1 MAKRKQGTASEGAP
15 ARSGG
20 RCVRRMLSDLGSSK
34 RLLIACVVAVVLS
47 KICLAV
53 APMVAGSIT
62 DAISSF
68 VASGVF
74 DLDFVGMLCLVL
86 AALYLAGYGTT
97 GFVNKGCVRVAES
110 LAQTYRMR
118 MQRKLNKLPISYLDR
133 HPAGDIQAR
142 ATDNVTTAA
151 SMLESTAVTLVE
163 QFTLLAAVFVMM
175 LATDW
180 RLTLI
185 YVVTLPL
192 TMAITLGISKIA
204 QREFKSQLA
213 INGDLAAL
221 VSDTYANHQAVKAFS
236 CEKVKESQFDEINGK
251 FFRSYVKSRF
261 ISGFVIPLS
270 VLLSNF
276 SYIALCVVGGVM
288 LVGGQL
294 SIGEF
299 QAFIFFG
306 NMVSTPLSTLASS
319 MTNMQNGL
327 AALERIYEFL
337 DVEEE
342 TPDAPTRQLDTT
354 ALAGAVEFDH
364 VRFGY
369 TPDKTLMKDV
379 SLRIEPGTVA
389 AIVGPSGA
397 GKTTLINLLMR
408 FYDIDAG
415 AIRLDGCDINAI
427 TREGLRSQFGIVLQ
441 DSWVFTGTIAE
452 NIAYGKPNASREEI
466 ESVAARAGCASFIE
480 KLPQGYDTMVSEE
493 SSALSAG
500 EKQLLCIART
510 ILSDPKILILDEAT
524 SQVDTKTEYL
534 ITRAMEEMMRGKTSF
549 MIAHRLFTIRNAD
562 VIIFM
567 VDGDIKEVGS
577 HDELIARRGLYAS
590 MYNSA
595 SLAL

>member
-1 MAKRKQGTASEGAP
+1 MAKRKTKIVASKK
-15 ARSGG
+15 GG
-20 RCVRRMLSDLGSSK
+20 FSFRRMLADLGSMK
-34 RLLIACVVAVVLS
+34 RLLAVCFAAVIAS
-47 KICLAV
+47 KICLAF
-53 APMVAGSIT
+53 APSVAGSIT
-62 DAISSF
+62 DSIAAF
-68 VASGVF
+68 VVSGGF
-74 DLDFVGMLCLVL
+74 DIVFVGRMCLVL
-86 AALYLAGYGTT
+86 AVLYLVGYGTT
-97 GFVNKGCVRVAES
+97 GFVNKGCVRVAET
-110 LAQTYRMR
+110 LARSYRMR
-118 MQRKLNKLPISYLDR
+118 MQRKLNKLPIGYLDR
-133 HPAGDIQAR
+133 HPVGDIQAR

-163 QFTLLAAVFVMM
+163 QFTLLAAVLVMM
-175 LATDW
+175 LVTDW

-192 TMAITLGISKIA
+192 TMVITLGISKVA
-204 QREFKSQLA
+204 QREFKKQMVV
-213 INGDLAAL
+213 NGDLASL

-236 CEKVKESQFDEINGK
+236 CEAVKESQFDEINGK

-288 LVGGQL
+288 MVGGQL
-294 SIGEF
+294 TIGEF
-299 QAFIFFG
+299 QAFIFYG
-306 NMVSTPLSTLASS
+306 NMVSTPLSTLASA

-327 AALERIYEFL
+327 AAFERIYEFL

-342 TPDAPTRQLDTT
+342 TPDTPTEQLDTT
-354 ALAGAVEFDH
+354 ALSGAVEFDH
-364 VRFGY
+364 VKFGY
-369 TPDKTLMKDV
+369 VPEKMLMKDV

-408 FYDIDAG
+408 FYDIDGG
-415 AIRLDGCDINAI
+415 AIRLDGCNINAI
-427 TREGLRSQFGIVLQ
+427 TRQGLRSQFGIVLQ

-452 NIAYGKPNASREEI
+452 NISYGKPNAAREEV
-466 ESVAARAGCASFIE
+466 ESAAARAGCTAFIE
-480 KLPQGYDTMVSEE
+480 KLPQGFDTMVSEE

-577 HDELIARRGLYAS
+577 HDELIARQGLYAS

>member
-1 MAKRKQGTASEGAP
+1 MAKRSQKKAAQGGFSF
-15 ARSGG
+15 
-20 RCVRRMLSDLGSSK
+20 RRMLTDLGPMK
-34 RLLIACVVAVVLS
+34 RLLGVCFAAVVAS
-47 KICLAV
+47 KICLAF
-53 APMVAGSIT
+53 APAVAGSIT
-62 DAISSF
+62 DDISVF
-68 VASGVF
+68 VVSGSF
-74 DLDFVGMLCLVL
+74 DLAAIGRLCALL
-86 AALYLAGYGTT
+86 AVLYLVGYGTT
-97 GFVNKGCVRVAES
+97 GFVNKGCVRVAETRARS
-110 LAQTYRMR
+110 YRMR

-151 SMLESTAVTLVE
+151 STLESTAVTLVE

-175 LATDW
+175 LVTDW

-192 TMAITLGISKIA
+192 TMVITLGISKVA
-204 QREFKSQLA
+204 QREFKTQLA
-213 INGDLAAL
+213 VNGDLAAL
-221 VSDTYANHQAVKAFS
+221 VSDTYANHQAVKAFA
-236 CEKVKESQFDEINGK
+236 CEAVKESQFDEINGK

-294 SIGEF
+294 TIGEF
-299 QAFIFFG
+299 QAFIFYG
-306 NMVSTPLSTLASS
+306 NMVSTPLSTLASA

-327 AALERIYEFL
+327 AAFERIYEFL

-342 TPDAPTRQLDTT
+342 TPDAPTEQLDTT
-354 ALAGAVEFDH
+354 ALSGAVEFDH
-364 VRFGY
+364 VKFGY
-369 TPDKTLMKDV
+369 VPEKTLMKDV

-408 FYDIDAG
+408 FYDIDGG
-415 AIRLDGCDINAI
+415 AIRLDGCDVNAI
-427 TREGLRSQFGIVLQ
+427 TRQGLRSQFGIVLQ

-452 NIAYGKPNASREEI
+452 NISYGKPNASREEV
-466 ESVAARAGCASFIE
+466 ESAAARAGCSAFIE
-480 KLPQGYDTMVSEE
+480 KLPQGFDTMVSEE

-577 HDELIARRGLYAS
+577 HDELIARQGLYAS

>member
-1 MAKRKQGTASEGAP
+1 MAERKQGTASEGAP

-34 RLLIACVVAVVLS
+34 RLLIACVVTVVLS

-53 APMVAGSIT
+53 APMVAGLIT

-175 LATDW
+175 LITDW

>member
-1 MAKRKQGTASEGAP
+1 MAKRNGKKASAQGGFSF
-15 ARSGG
+15 
-20 RCVRRMLSDLGSSK
+20 RRMLADLGPMK
-34 RLLIACVVAVVLS
+34 RLLGVCLAAVVVS
-47 KICLAV
+47 KVLLAF
-53 APMVAGSIT
+53 APAVAGSIT
-62 DAISSF
+62 DAIS
-68 VASGVF
+68 ASVVSGSF
-74 DLDFVGMLCLVL
+74 DLAAIGRLCLLL
-86 AALYLAGYGTT
+86 AALYLVGYGTT
-97 GFVNKGCVRVAES
+97 GFVNKGCVRVAET
-110 LAQTYRMR
+110 LARSYRMR

-163 QFTLLAAVFVMM
+163 QFTLLAAVFAMM

-192 TMAITLGISKIA
+192 TMAITLGISKVA
-204 QREFKSQLA
+204 QREFKTQLA
-213 INGDLAAL
+213 VNGDLAAL

-236 CEKVKESQFDEINGK
+236 CEAVKESQFDEINGA

-294 SIGEF
+294 TIGEF
-299 QAFIFFG
+299 QAFIFYG
-306 NMVSTPLSTLASS
+306 NMVSTPLSTLASA

-327 AALERIYEFL
+327 AAFERIYEFL

-342 TPDAPTRQLDTT
+342 TPDVPTEQLDTT
-354 ALAGAVEFDH
+354 ALSGAVEFDH
-364 VRFGY
+364 VKFGY
-369 TPDKTLMKDV
+369 VPEKTLMKDV

-408 FYDIDAG
+408 FYDIDGG
-415 AIRLDGCDINAI
+415 AIRLDGCDVNAI
-427 TREGLRSQFGIVLQ
+427 TRQGLRSQFGIVLQ

-452 NIAYGKPNASREEI
+452 NISYGKPNASREEV
-466 ESVAARAGCASFIE
+466 ESAAARAGCSAFIE
-480 KLPQGYDTMVSEE
+480 KLPQGFDTPVSEE

-577 HDELIARRGLYAS
+577 HEELIARQGLYAS

-595 SLAL
+595 SLVL

>member
-1 MAKRKQGTASEGAP
+1 MAKRKQGAASEGAP

-175 LATDW
+175 LVTDW

-306 NMVSTPLSTLASS
+306 SMVSTPLSTLASS

-427 TREGLRSQFGIVLQ
+427 TREGLRSKFGIVLQ

-480 KLPQGYDTMVSEE
+480 KLSQGYDTMVSEE

-500 EKQLLCIART
+500 EKQLLCIARA

-562 VIIFM
+562 IIIFM

>member
-34 RLLIACVVAVVLS
+34 RLLIACVVTVVLS

-142 ATDNVTTAA
+142 GTDNVTTAA

-175 LATDW
+175 LITDW

>member
-369 TPDKTLMKDV
+369 APDKTLMKDV

>member
-1 MAKRKQGTASEGAP
+1 MSKRKRGAAPEGAP
-15 ARSGG
+15 TRGGG
-20 RCVRRMLSDLGSSK
+20 RSVRRMLSDLGSSK

-53 APMVAGSIT
+53 APTVAGSIT

-68 VASGVF
+68 VVSGAF
-74 DLDFVGMLCLVL
+74 DLDFVGGLCLVL
-86 AALYLAGYGTT
+86 AVLYLAGYGTT

-110 LAQTYRMR
+110 LAKTYRMR

-175 LATDW
+175 LVTDW

-192 TMAITLGISKIA
+192 TMAITLGISKVA

-369 TPDKTLMKDV
+369 TPDKTLMEDV

-415 AIRLDGCDINAI
+415 AIRLDGCNINAI

-510 ILSDPKILILDEAT
+510 ILSDPRILILDEAT

-577 HDELIARRGLYAS
+577 HDELIARQGLYAS

>member
-562 VIIFM
+562 IIIFM